1 MKKIRTCD
9 KIRERLTRGLGPKHK
24 YVWCIPEGARRPVL
38 LRKRWGGKKGL
49 KRVGGP
55 RSYRTTLSAV

>member
-24 YVWCIPEGARRPVL
+24 YVLCIPEGARRPVWL
-38 LRKRWGGKKGL
+38 KKDEVEE
-49 KRVGGP
+49 RD
-55 RSYRTTLSAV
+55 